1 MHIFDPNINVKTINY
16 TNSSYA
22 SITTRFSEIVNNLH
36 EFNFHILGCGA
47 IGSSAATQLCR
58 MGAESFFLY
67 DFDKVEIEN
76 IGVSHYVMKDIGNK
90 KVTALQ
96 KHLIDIN
103 DFVEVRAVD
112 NRFERLSM
120 YSEKDIVIL
129 GFDNMTSRLEAV
141 ENVIKNGPKPYLLID
156 GRMGSEHYQQYA
168 FLSPTLTQYKKTW
181 HSDDKGDPEP
191 CNAKATSYCSNMSG
205 SIIANTVTKA
215 LTNQDVKREIFFN
228 FPSLVVASKQ

>member
-1 MHIFDPNINVKTINY
+1 M
-16 TNSSYA
+16 A
-22 SITTRFSEIVNNLH
+22 RITTRFSEIVDNLF
-36 EFNFHILGCGA
+36 EYNFHILGCGA

-58 MGAESFFLY
+58 MGAEMFFLY
-67 DFDKVEIEN
+67 DFDTVEIEN
-76 IGVSHYVMKDIGNK
+76 VGVSHYVMKDIGDK

-96 KHLIDIN
+96 KHLLDIN
-103 DFVEVRAVD
+103 EFAEVRAVD
-112 NRFERLSM
+112 DKFERLSM

-168 FLSPTLTQYKKTW
+168 FLSPTVAQYKKTW
-181 HSDDKGDPEP
+181 YTDESGDPEP

-215 LTNQDVKREIFFN
+215 VTKKDVKKEIFFN